1 MKINS
6 STEAAM
12 RAMIHAAVQRDF
24 PKLDERLRTLN
35 DDNTA
40 AATVELALALVGFLM
55 VDIHKGRPSDDQISA
70 VAEEVA
76 EAESWAQPT
85 RREVA
90 DFLMRLMRGEPFATA
105 VPTENAI
112 ILAFVVAANLLSS
125 CRRDDEKWWDYLDR
139 MEAAMEA
146 AR

>member
-6 STEAAM
+6 SAEAVM
-12 RAMIHAAVQRDF
+12 RAIIHAAVQRDF
-24 PKLDERLRTLN
+24 AQLDERLRALN
-35 DDNTA
+35 DADTA
-40 AATVELALALVGFLM
+40 AATVELALGLVGFLM
-55 VDIHKGRPSDDQISA
+55 VDIHEGRPSDDQISA
-70 VAEEVA
+70 VAKEVA

-85 RREVA
+85 HREVA
-90 DFLMRLMRGEPFATA
+90 DFLMRLMRGEPFTVA
-105 VPTENAI
+105 VPSENVI

-139 MEAAMEA
+139 VEATMEA

>member
-6 STEAAM
+6 SVEAAM
-12 RAMIHAAVQRDF
+12 RTTIHAAVQRDF
-24 PKLDERLRTLN
+24 AKLDDRLRTLK
-35 DDNTA
+35 DDDTA

-55 VDIHKGRPSDDQISA
+55 VDIHQGRPSDDQISA

-85 RREVA
+85 SREVA
-90 DFLMRLMRGEPFATA
+90 DFLMRLMRGEPFTAA
-105 VPTENAI
+105 VPSENVI

-139 MEAAMEA
+139 VEALMEAAG
-146 AR
+146 